1 MENRTGGGGLVG
13 TDYVARAA
21 PDGYTL
27 LMYADANAIA
37 PAIYKKLN
45 HDPVKDFAPITNTI
59 LGTHLIVGHPSVA
72 ANTLQGADRPR
83 EARAGS
89 NLTFGSPGT
98 GTPQHLAGELF
109 KQQAG
114 KLDITH
120 VPYRGGGQ
128 LITDLV
134 GGQVPLGLIGLPP
147 TLPHI
152 KAGKLKVF
160 AVTARKR
167 SPSLPDVPTVEEA
180 GLAGYETIQWFGPV
194 APAGTPKPVIDKL
207 FERFREGAAA
217 PERGRAPDKR
227 RARGGAERLAR
238 GLRRVHPRRGRALA
252 GDRQGRRRRAP
263 VRMSSEPNILFITS
277 DQQRGDCYGFEGRKV
292 KTPHLDA
299 MARAGTRFSAC
310 ITPNLV
316 CQPSRASILTGL
328 LPLHARRLR
337 QRHRPRSEGRRGG
350 LRRRVREAPA
360 IAPATSARRISP
372 PRTPSS
378 PPARR
383 SAATATRTRTGPALT
398 WASSTSS

>member
-1 MENRTGGGGLVG
+1 MTRIPRILSAAILALVWIGAGAQQFPTKPIHLVSPYAAGGAMDLTARSLAAVMSETIGQSVVVENRTGGNGLIG
-13 TDYVARAA
+13 TDYVSKAA

-45 HDPVKDFAPITNTI
+45 HDPVAGFAPITNTI
-59 LGTHLIVGHPSVA
+59 LGTHLIVGHPSVP
-72 ANTLQGADRPR
+72 ANSLK
-83 EARAGS
+83 ELIELARKPGS

-114 KLDITH
+114 GLDITH

-167 SPSLPDVPTVEEA
+167 SASLPDVPTVEEA
-180 GLAGYETIQWFGPV
+180 GLPGYETIQWFGPV

-207 FERFREGAAA
+207 YQHVVQALRNPAVV
-217 PERGRAPDKR
+217 
-227 RARGGAERLAR
+227 ERL
-238 GLRRVHPRRGRALA
+238 
-252 GDRQGRRRRAP
+252 
-263 VRMSSEPNILFITS
+263 T
-277 DQQRGDCYGFEGRKV
+277 
-292 KTPHLDA
+292 
-299 MARAGTRFSAC
+299 RAGLEVAPSASPQAYGEF
-310 ITPNLV
+310 I
-316 CQPSRASILTGL
+316 RAEV
-328 LPLHARRLR
+328 ARW
-337 QRHRPRSEGRRGG
+337 
-350 LRRRVREAPA
+350 PA
-360 IAPATSARRISP
+360 IVK
-372 PRTPSS
+372 
-378 PPARR
+378 
-383 SAATATRTRTGPALT
+383 AAGVEPQ
-398 WASSTSS
+398 

>member
-1 MENRTGGGGLVG
+1 MKRLLLAALALPLVAQAQTFPARAIHLVAPYAAGGAMDLTARSLAAVMSESIGQQVVVENRTGAGGLVG

-21 PDGYTL
+21 PDGHTL

-72 ANTLQGADRPR
+72 ANTLKELIDLAKKG
-83 EARAGS
+83 GS

-114 KLDITH
+114 GLDIQH

-207 FERFREGAAA
+207 FEHFVKALRNPAVG
-217 PERGRAPDKR
+217 
-227 RARGGAERLAR
+227 ERLSKAGLEVAPSASPEAYGEFIRAEVAR
-238 GLRRVHPRRGRALA
+238 W
-252 GDRQGRRRRAP
+252 
-263 VRMSSEPNILFITS
+263 
-277 DQQRGDCYGFEGRKV
+277 
-292 KTPHLDA
+292 
-299 MARAGTRFSAC
+299 
-310 ITPNLV
+310 
-316 CQPSRASILTGL
+316 
-328 LPLHARRLR
+328 
-337 QRHRPRSEGRRGG
+337 
-350 LRRRVREAPA
+350 PA
-360 IAPATSARRISP
+360 IVK
-372 PRTPSS
+372 
-378 PPARR
+378 
-383 SAATATRTRTGPALT
+383 AAGIEPQ
-398 WASSTSS
+398 

>member
-1 MENRTGGGGLVG
+1 MKRLLLAALALPLAAQAQTFPSKPIHLVAPYAAGGAMDLTARSLAAVMSESIGQQVVVENRTGAGGLVG

-59 LGTHLIVGHPSVA
+59 LGTHIIVGHPSVPA
-72 ANTLQGADRPR
+72 KDLKELIALAKKGGA
-83 EARAGS
+83 

-128 LITDLV
+128 LIVDLV

-152 KAGKLKVF
+152 RAGKLKVF
-160 AVTARKR
+160 AVTARTR
-167 SPSLPDVPTVEEA
+167 SKSLPEVPTVEEA

-194 APAGTPKPVIDKL
+194 APAGTPRPVIDKL
-207 FERFREGAAA
+207 FQHFVQALKHPSVG
-217 PERGRAPDKR
+217 
-227 RARGGAERLAR
+227 ERLAKA
-238 GLRRVHPRRGRALA
+238 GLEVAPSASPEAYGEFIRAE
-252 GDRQGRRRRAP
+252 
-263 VRMSSEPNILFITS
+263 V
-277 DQQRGDCYGFEGRKV
+277 
-292 KTPHLDA
+292 
-299 MARAGTRFSAC
+299 ARW
-310 ITPNLV
+310 
-316 CQPSRASILTGL
+316 
-328 LPLHARRLR
+328 
-337 QRHRPRSEGRRGG
+337 
-350 LRRRVREAPA
+350 PA
-360 IAPATSARRISP
+360 IVK
-372 PRTPSS
+372 
-378 PPARR
+378 
-383 SAATATRTRTGPALT
+383 AAGIEPQ
-398 WASSTSS
+398 